1 MTADPTTGP
10 VAEFR
15 SGLREIMPL
24 AAGVVIYGLAFGVL
38 ASQALMGGLE
48 TGAMGSLVFAGAA
61 QIVAVERA
69 VAGAGALAALVAGIA
84 LNLRLVLVTAS
95 IRAFFTDRP
104 WWQVAL
110 GAHFSTDENWAM
122 TVAARKA
129 GRDVGYWH
137 LIGGGAGL
145 FAAWLCSTVAGVMF
159 ASAIPE
165 PRALGIDFAF
175 TAAFILIARTLWQ
188 GRQDLLPWG
197 TSIAVVALALWSGA
211 LDPSWA
217 LILGGVA
224 GAVIAGI
231 AGDD

>member
-1 MTADPTTGP
+1 MTPA
-10 VAEFR
+10 AEFR
-15 SGLREIMPL
+15 SGLREIVPL

-38 ASQALMGGLE
+38 AAQATMGGLQ
-48 TGAMGSLVFAGAA
+48 TGAMGTLVFAGAA
-61 QIVAVERA
+61 QIVAVERL
-69 VAGAGALAALVAGIA
+69 VAGAGAVAALVAGVA
-84 LNLRLVLVTAS
+84 LNLRLILVTAS
-95 IRAFFTDRP
+95 IRDFFVGRP
-104 WWQVAL
+104 WWQIAL

-137 LIGGGAGL
+137 LIGGGTGL
-145 FAAWLCSTVAGVMF
+145 FIAWVSSTVVGVLF

-188 GRQDLLPWG
+188 GHRDLAPWG
-197 TSIAVVALALWSGA
+197 ASVAVVALALWSGL

-224 GAVIAGI
+224 GAAVAGVF
-231 AGDD
+231 GDD

>member
-1 MTADPTTGP
+1 MTPAM
-10 VAEFR
+10 EFR

-24 AAGVVIYGLAFGVL
+24 AMGVVIYGLAFGVL
-38 ASQALMGGLE
+38 AAQAMMGGLE
-48 TGAMGSLVFAGAA
+48 TGAMGTLVFAGAA
-61 QIVAVERA
+61 QIVAVERL
-69 VAGAGALAALVAGIA
+69 VAGAGSVAALVAGIA
-84 LNLRLVLVTAS
+84 LNLRLILVTAS
-95 IRAFFTDRP
+95 IRDFFVGRP

-137 LIGGGAGL
+137 LVGGGAGL
-145 FAAWLCSTVAGVMF
+145 FTAWVGATVAGVLF

-188 GRQDLLPWG
+188 GHRDLAPWG
-197 TSIAVVALALWSGA
+197 TSVAVVAIALWSRM

-224 GAVIAGI
+224 GAAVAGI